1 MAENIK
7 KRIQG
12 TELLRIFAIIM
23 VVACH
28 TQFLI
33 PASGG
38 IGNKIFFVMGGLLS
52 FFSILGFGFDRGF
65 SAKSVVFYWIKR
77 ILRIVPSYW
86 LVILLTFFLRP
97 EVFILNDFST
107 DQSLILNLFFVRAY
121 GHLWFMQQ
129 MMIMYLLAPFFMI
142 LLELIRKG
150 VFKGKTIGAL
160 FNIALLIVLAI
171 LEKQFFTENVFRLSG
186 EGTHAQFQVWMF
198 FVGIAVGYLCMILKR
213 VSINSVF
220 MGIYFILF
228 LALNTL
234 AVVPGIGDAGIPFFI
249 FFQDEWVRTVMAAVL
264 LFLFY
269 ISKESIFGK
278 VGQNKIIGVFADSS
292 FGVYLV
298 HFFILGYFT
307 QWGTFPYF
315 IINLLLSYLLAI
327 GIHFAID
334 KPISKIRLRR
344 Q

>member
-1 MAENIK
+1 MATTNT

-12 TELLRIFAIIM
+12 TEVLRIFAIIM

-28 TQFLI
+28 TQFLL

-65 SAKSVVFYWIKR
+65 SAKSVFFYWIKR
-77 ILRIVPSYW
+77 IIRIVPSYW
-86 LVILLTFFLRP
+86 LVIIVTFFLRP

-142 LLELIRKG
+142 GLELIRKG
-150 VFKGKTIGAL
+150 IFKGKTIGAV
-160 FNIALLIVLAI
+160 FNVALLIALAI
-171 LEKQFFTENVFRLSG
+171 LEKQFFTENVLRLSG
-186 EGTHAQFQVWMF
+186 EGSHAQFQVWMF
-198 FVGIAVGYLCMILKR
+198 FVGIAVGYLCMILKE
-213 VSINSVF
+213 VSIGSLFV
-220 MGIYFILF
+220 GIYLVLF
-228 LALNTL
+228 LVINTI
-234 AVVPGIGDAGIPFFI
+234 AVVPGIGDAGMPFFL
-249 FFQDEWVRTVMAAVL
+249 FFQDEWVRTVMAAAL
-264 LFLFY
+264 LLLFY
-269 ISKESIFGK
+269 ISKEGIFGTLGK
-278 VGQNKIIGVFADSS
+278 IKIIGVFADAS

-315 IINLLLSYLLAI
+315 LINFGISYLSAI

-334 KPISKIRLRR
+334 KPISKIRLPR
-344 Q
+344 